1 MEEVPPIFFPFSWYA
16 AHPAGQESVFWC
28 NGQSPRE
35 VIFRTAAIA
44 GMPDLGP
51 SANIRSAAGTMT
63 VSTVLR
69 LFSAFNVF
77 YVSNYRKRI

>member
-1 MEEVPPIFFPFSWYA
+1 MEEVPPTFSFSWYA
-16 AHPAGQESVFWC
+16 APPAGQESVFWC

-51 SANIRSAAGTMT
+51 SANSRSAAGTMT

-69 LFSAFNVF
+69 FFLCV
-77 YVSNYRKRI
+77 